1 MGITSDLYEGSANL
15 GRVSSYY
22 TAIICSILGLIF
34 VVVGIWML
42 FKKAKYTDQ
51 VQATIN
57 NVHCPPQHDQIA
69 FAKCILEVS
78 YTVDN
83 KKYNNISI
91 DTDDTSY
98 KSNNKVT
105 VYYDPN
111 SPDDISLTKET
122 SSDNRVGAWV
132 FMLLGLLVAGMG
144 WAGVYLT
151 RKSKAVAAVEGVG
164 TVGSFVESLVN
175 N

>member
-22 TAIICSILGLIF
+22 TAIVCIILGLIF

-51 VQATIN
+51 VSANIT
-57 NVHCPPQHDQIA
+57 NVNCNPQQMT
-69 FAKCILEVS
+69 FANCILHVS
-78 YTVDN
+78 YDVDG
-83 KKYNNISI
+83 KKYDRSI
-91 DTDDTSY
+91 DTDDNSY
-98 KSNNKVT
+98 TKGTDVT

-122 SSDNRVGAWV
+122 SSEDRVGAWV
-132 FMLLGLLVAGMG
+132 FMLLGLLIAGIG
-144 WAGVYLT
+144 WADVYLT

-164 TVGSFVESLVN
+164 TVGSFVKSLVDN
-175 N
+175 

>member
-22 TAIICSILGLIF
+22 TAIVCSILGLIF

-51 VQATIN
+51 VSANIT
-57 NVHCPPQHDQIA
+57 NVNCNPQQMT
-69 FAKCILEVS
+69 FANCILHVS
-78 YTVDN
+78 YDVDG
-83 KKYNNISI
+83 KKYDRSI
-91 DTDDTSY
+91 DTDDNSY
-98 KSNNKVT
+98 TKGTDVT

-122 SSDNRVGAWV
+122 SSEDRVGAWV
-132 FMLLGLLVAGMG
+132 FMLLGLLIAGIG
-144 WAGVYLT
+144 WADVYLT

-164 TVGSFVESLVN
+164 TVGSFVKSLVDN
-175 N
+175 